1 MPIMMKMIMKA
12 RKETMQIR
20 REEFFLLRKYKLLD
34 DGEYF
39 ITCRHKKSRRKKYYI
54 ALDTVRYKIAKLIR
68 NREAPKE
75 IVVWFYSRFSNKKK
89 VGA

>member
-39 ITCRHKKSRRKKYYI
+39 ITCRHKKSRRKKILYC
-54 ALDTVRYKIAKLIR
+54 ARHSKIQNCKANAK
-68 NREAPKE
+68 
-75 IVVWFYSRFSNKKK
+75 
-89 VGA
+89 